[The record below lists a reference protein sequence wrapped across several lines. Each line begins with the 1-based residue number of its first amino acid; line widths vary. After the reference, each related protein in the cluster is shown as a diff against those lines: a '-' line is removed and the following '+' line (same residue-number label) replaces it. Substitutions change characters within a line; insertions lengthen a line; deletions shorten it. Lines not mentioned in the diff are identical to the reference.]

1 VITVL
6 DEKKL
11 LGELP
16 RYVVDNTDSIPTLR
30 LEDGEMQYFV
40 KKMDR
45 FEEALTHLQAC
56 FNMQYSSGEKRPP
69 VFNSLNST
77 TGCNSKTSQ
86 PLVAASESGMDTWA
100 SHVSRDLVDQLPT
113 SDMDTDNTGGGYMEV
128 VNSRRK
134 KRRLRHSPLTP
145 ADVNAKTHSNVNVN
159 TDTNNQRSVNTKTNK
174 DNRRQHP
181 LVIGRR
187 RPSASNLTVV
197 AAAKPLIAKEVFC
210 IDNVDI
216 TLNVDDII
224 QFVKAMDVRVISCY
238 ETRPRRTMKERRE
251 NEFPADRKAFRL
263 CIVKEDR
270 RNLLVDDNWP
280 TNITVSSWFF
290 KGQSAS
296 AAVSMGRNE
305 ATNVDNDPD
314 KTVLTTNDDEGT
326 VA

>member
-1 VITVL
+1 
-6 DEKKL
+6 
-11 LGELP
+11 
-16 RYVVDNTDSIPTLR
+16 
-30 LEDGEMQYFV
+30 
-40 KKMDR
+40 
-45 FEEALTHLQAC
+45 
-56 FNMQYSSGEKRPP
+56 
-69 VFNSLNST
+69 
-77 TGCNSKTSQ
+77 
-86 PLVAASESGMDTWA
+86 
-100 SHVSRDLVDQLPT
+100 
-113 SDMDTDNTGGGYMEV
+113 
-128 VNSRRK
+128 
-134 KRRLRHSPLTP
+134 
-145 ADVNAKTHSNVNVN
+145 
-159 TDTNNQRSVNTKTNK
+159 
-174 DNRRQHP
+174 
-181 LVIGRR
+181 
-187 RPSASNLTVV
+187 LTVV

-305 ATNVDNDPD
+305 ATNVDNDPE